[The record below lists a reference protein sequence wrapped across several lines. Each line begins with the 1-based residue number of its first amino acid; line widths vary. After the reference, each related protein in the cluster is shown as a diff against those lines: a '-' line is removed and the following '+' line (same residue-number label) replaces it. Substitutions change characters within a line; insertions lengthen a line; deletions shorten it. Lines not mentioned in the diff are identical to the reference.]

1 MTEIWKSLKNI
12 VEHGDNYEV
21 SNYGNIRNASTE
33 RIVKPFVKKNGYLQV
48 DLYLNGKRKKSHV
61 HRLVA
66 LAFIPNPEGKLE
78 VNHKNGDK
86 TNNSVEELEWSTR
99 VENVKHSFDSD
110 LRNQDGSNNPNATL
124 NEEKVAKIRAM
135 YKSGLYLQKELAK
148 LFNVDRLTIS
158 NVVNFKS
165 WKHVE

>member
-66 LAFIPNPEGKLE
+66 LAFIPNPEGKLIL
-78 VNHKNGDK
+78 
-86 TNNSVEELEWSTR
+86 S
-99 VENVKHSFDSD
+99 
-110 LRNQDGSNNPNATL
+110 
-124 NEEKVAKIRAM
+124 
-135 YKSGLYLQKELAK
+135 KS
-148 LFNVDRLTIS
+148 
-158 NVVNFKS
+158 
-165 WKHVE
+165 